1 MQSVFILIDKPINF
15 ITTISQF
22 HLQQAPAI
30 LTATSSPSVGRRDWA
45 TSRETS
51 LITSPKWT
59 GCLEMAIA
67 TTAMAATPTIPPV
80 WP

>member
-1 MQSVFILIDKPINF
+1 MQSVFILIDKSINF
-15 ITTISQF
+15 ITTISQL
-22 HLQQAPAI
+22 HLQRTPAI

-45 TSRETS
+45 TIRGAPF
-51 LITSPKWT
+51 ITSPKWT

-67 TTAMAATPTIPPV
+67 TTAIAATSTIPPV